1 MFASMQENMTC
12 RQLFNWLHVGAA
24 AKKGSEQE
32 HTSDVLLWLARESL
46 GTRAPGKSIA
56 LATAAAGCLADG
68 ESASAAERPA
78 DFAGN
83 SAGEGLADGT
93 AVDSLVDAESIVSVW
108 PGTPA
113 FSKSV
118 LDWDGKLFSD
128 SGRILR
134 PGVAVNLG
142 LLLLRGVLVGSGL
155 RAVLITRGGRDAFDV
170 VRSSGGSRGFLA
182 LILAEWGGLCA
193 ALVLAELPLCRSM

>member
-1 MFASMQENMTC
+1 MEAPA
-12 RQLFNWLHVGAA
+12 RQ
-24 AKKGSEQE
+24 GSDQE

-46 GTRAPGKSIA
+46 GTRAPGESIA
-56 LATAAAGCLADG
+56 LATAAAGCLTDVGSGSAAECLADG
-68 ESASAAERPA
+68 ESGSAAERPA
-78 DFAGN
+78 DLAGN
-83 SAGEGLADGT
+83 SAGEGLADVT
-93 AVDSLVDAESIVSVW
+93 AVDGLADAESIVRVW

-118 LDWDGKLFSD
+118 LDCDGKLFSD

-182 LILAEWGGLCA
+182 L
-193 ALVLAELPLCRSM
+193 VLAE